1 MYYIFYVDLVF
12 NSVEYIMR
20 DVEGGWLFC
29 YMYVNGVSMF
39 FIVVYFY
46 IFCGLYY
53 VSYSSFREFV
63 WCFGVIIFLLMIV
76 IVFIG
81 YVLFWG

>member
-1 MYYIFYVDLVF
+1 MYYMFYVDLVF
-12 NSVEYIMR
+12 LSVEYIMR
-20 DVEGGWLFC
+20 DVKGGWLFC

-53 VSYSSFREFV
+53 GSYLSFRELV
-63 WCFGVIIFLLMIV
+63 WCFGVVILFLMII

-81 YVLFWG
+81 YVLLWG